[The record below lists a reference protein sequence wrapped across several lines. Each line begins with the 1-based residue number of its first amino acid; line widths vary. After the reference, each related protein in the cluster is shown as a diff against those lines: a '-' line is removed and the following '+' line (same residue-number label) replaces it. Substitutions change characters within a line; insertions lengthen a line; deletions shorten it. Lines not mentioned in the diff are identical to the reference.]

1 MKKLL
6 CLLILCLGILHA
18 QAQPTGNDDVPDAR
32 KKVTLSS
39 GLEGSILQ
47 FARLTSGGL
56 TYKTIPRYTYFFNT
70 GVDIDFHAHKNV
82 VLYTGFQLKNIGMIT
97 AVNDSIRY
105 KERVYTIG
113 APAGIKLISSN
124 KKLMLKFGADIALAF
139 NYKRKH
145 FLNDEKIYK
154 YNEFFSSKANLMFA
168 SAFAGITVHGVSL
181 TGNYYLTN
189 FYNPSTNL
197 AVGRLYT
204 ISLGLHFDN
213 DLITPSK
220 TKTEKRRLY

>member
-1 MKKLL
+1 
-6 CLLILCLGILHA
+6 
-18 QAQPTGNDDVPDAR
+18 
-32 KKVTLSS
+32 
-39 GLEGSILQ
+39 
-47 FARLTSGGL
+47 
-56 TYKTIPRYTYFFNT
+56 
-70 GVDIDFHAHKNV
+70 
-82 VLYTGFQLKNIGMIT
+82 
-97 AVNDSIRY
+97 
-105 KERVYTIG
+105 
-113 APAGIKLISSN
+113 
-124 KKLMLKFGADIALAF
+124 
-139 NYKRKH
+139 
-145 FLNDEKIYK
+145 
-154 YNEFFSSKANLMFA
+154 MFA